1 MVTTDTFVDGL
12 FMSLYGEAITLK
24 FENGFIRL
32 SFPKDKKGIILR
44 QVMKHW
50 WVNKDFALRI
60 TGDDVEL
67 SRNGFIGNHTL
78 IYRRVKSIV

>member
-1 MVTTDTFVDGL
+1 MVTTDSFVDGL
-12 FMSLYGEAITLK
+12 FMSLYGEEITVK

-32 SFPKDKKGIILR
+32 SFPQDKKEIILR
-44 QVMKHW
+44 KVMKHW